1 VLLNNAHEGW
11 ENDAGLPNEE
21 ESPIGVCDLT
31 QFEPLL
37 DRAVGFK
44 RFLARLAKQA
54 KAIGC

>member
-1 VLLNNAHEGW
+1 M